1 MTACPLHI
9 RARSYGGSIYVFLPP
24 TFSGLISWKADS
36 GSLRLSNAIGKR
48 YMPLGELFKHRGI
61 GMLLPRGHKRTPAY
75 EQAAES
81 ATVALEQTRLHQR
94 QRNNDVE
101 AYEMQDMQ
109 HAYPPR
115 SQQRSRSVDSADTR
129 GTDTP
134 TSSLSATSSV
144 EDLSSCELGNSVS
157 SASSAPTSPTLVS
170 AAGASELNFS
180 GAAAA
185 TAASVRGTAIR
196 GDACELVTRT
206 GSIHIFEVG
215 EQPVSDGPVQDCCII
230 A

>member
-9 RARSYGGSIYVFLPP
+9 RARSYGGSIYIFLPP

-36 GSLRLSNAIGKR
+36 GSLRLSNAVCKR
-48 YMPLGELFKHRGI
+48 YMALGELFKHRGI
-61 GMLLPRGHKRTPAY
+61 GMLLPRGHKRNPTY

-94 QRNNDVE
+94 QRDNDM
-101 AYEMQDMQ
+101 YEMQDLQ
-109 HAYPPR
+109 HSYPHR
-115 SQQRSRSVDSADTR
+115 SQQRSRSVDSADTQ

-134 TSSLSATSSV
+134 TSSLSAASSV
-144 EDLSSCELGNSVS
+144 EDLSSCDVGSLASP
-157 SASSAPTSPTLVS
+157 ASSAPTSPTLVS

-215 EQPVSDGPVQDCCII
+215 EQPVSEGPVQDCCVV